1 MHWHDLC
8 FLHWRVPADVL
19 RPLVPSTLPIDT
31 FDGSAWLGVIPFTM
45 TGVRHRC
52 LPGLPATSAFHELNV
67 RTYVTG
73 PDGTRPG
80 VWFFSLDA
88 ASRLAVEVARR
99 TFHLNYLVARMSLVR
114 FEGWVRYASERTDGR
129 GAPAA
134 FRGRYRPAGDAYR
147 PSPGTIEHFLTERYC
162 LYAAAPSGRLFR
174 GEIHH
179 APWLLRGAEASI
191 ETNSMVS
198 AIGVEVAS
206 QPDLLHHAE
215 RMEVVAW
222 RLTRCAS

>member
-1 MHWHDLC
+1 MRWHDLC
-8 FLHWRVPADVL
+8 FLHWRVPAEAL
-19 RPLVPSTLPIDT
+19 RPLVPTALTIDE
-31 FDGSAWLGVIPFTM
+31 FEGSAWLGIIPFTM
-45 TGVRHRC
+45 TGVRQRC

-114 FEGWVRYASERTDGR
+114 FEGWVRYASERTDAR
-129 GAPAA
+129 DAPAA
-134 FRGRYRPAGDAYR
+134 FRARYRPTGEAFCA
-147 PSPGTIEHFLTERYC
+147 SPGTIEHFLTERYC
-162 LYAAAPSGRLFR
+162 LYAASPSGRVYR

-179 APWLLRGAEASI
+179 APWSLRAGEASI
-191 ETNSMVS
+191 EANTM
-198 AIGVEVAS
+198 AAALGVEIADR
-206 QPDLLHHAE
+206 PDLIHYAE
-215 RMEVVAW
+215 RMDVVAW
-222 RLTRCAS
+222 RLTRCTG